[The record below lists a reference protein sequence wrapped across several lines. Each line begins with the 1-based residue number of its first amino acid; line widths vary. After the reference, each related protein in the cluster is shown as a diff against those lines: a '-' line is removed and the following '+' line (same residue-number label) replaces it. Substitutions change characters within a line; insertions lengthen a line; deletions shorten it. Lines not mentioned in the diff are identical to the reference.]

1 MSQMSLSIRV
11 RNCHFVFVKS
21 VLHYCIFS
29 VIVMSTLSRLREQL
43 QLCLQE
49 VEYGEVETENNG
61 KGGETF
67 GGDRGVIEGHTW

>member
-1 MSQMSLSIRV
+1 
-11 RNCHFVFVKS
+11 
-21 VLHYCIFS
+21 
-29 VIVMSTLSRLREQL
+29 MSTLSRLREQL
-43 QLCLQE
+43 QLCLQA